1 MMIGS
6 ETARWLL
13 TAVFAAAA
21 LAAVLPLRA
30 PARTAAGADRAG
42 AVFCLAM
49 CAAMAAM
56 TWLPEPAA
64 AVWMQAAGFGC
75 AGLWFG
81 LGRSGW
87 FRRPSLTGLHH
98 ALMAAAMIWM
108 LAALP
113 GVARMAGTGRTAGT
127 AGMAGMAGMQPPR
140 GQGPMAAM
148 AAMGPPV
155 PVLAVSA
162 LAAACCV
169 IAAVPWLARA
179 VGPGLRV
186 TDPAAAGNALMSAG
200 MAAMLLAML

>member
-6 ETARWLL
+6 ETLRWLL
-13 TAVFAAAA
+13 TPVFAAAA

-30 PARTAAGADRAG
+30 PVRTAARADRAG
-42 AVFCLAM
+42 AGFCLAM
-49 CAAMAAM
+49 CAAMAVM

-64 AVWMQAAGFGC
+64 AVWVQAAGFGC

-81 LGRSGW
+81 LGRRGGSGW

-108 LAALP
+108 LAAVP
-113 GVARMAGTGRTAGT
+113 GVARMAGTGRTAG
-127 AGMAGMAGMQPPR
+127 MAGMQPPGR
-140 GQGPMAAM
+140 GQGAMAAM
-148 AAMGPPV
+148 ATMGLPV
-155 PVLAVSA
+155 PVLAVST

-200 MAAMLLAML
+200 MAAMLIAML